1 MTLHHLEN
9 HGGAQWCNGACNTCT
24 TTPLPERKGVE
35 WCAVVR
41 T

>member
-9 HGGAQWCNGACNTCT
+9 HGGARWCNGACNTCT
-24 TTPLPERKGVE
+24 TTLSPVRGEMV